1 MISKSQRNYKQIT
14 NTRNLIQDAFLSL
27 ANEKCFEDIT
37 VKDIS
42 ERVPVNRSTF
52 YAHFED
58 KYNLLDSF
66 ISDKFMTIVSSRIHS
81 DTKLTEETLRD
92 LILIMYD
99 YHQSIGTNY
108 TKLYTSAAVL
118 IDIKVQLKLQD
129 IILAMLNNIKSFP
142 NNEQD
147 KLELITV
154 MISSG
159 IYCATKR
166 WHSNNNLKDTST
178 LVKEVLPFMISGLK
192 SAIDEVK

>member
-1 MISKSQRNYKQIT
+1 
-14 NTRNLIQDAFLSL
+14 
-27 ANEKCFEDIT
+27 
-37 VKDIS
+37 
-42 ERVPVNRSTF
+42 
-52 YAHFED
+52 
-58 KYNLLDSF
+58 
-66 ISDKFMTIVSSRIHS
+66 MTIVSSRIHF
-81 DTKLTEETLRD
+81 DAKLTEETLRD

-108 TKLYTSAAVL
+108 TKLYNSAAVL

-166 WHSNNNLKDTST
+166 WHNNSNSKDVST